1 MKRIILT
8 GGIGNQLFKSLG
20 AIKASSADLR
30 SISFD
35 VTWYQAKTFTNGIT
49 ASRRFELTK
58 FPSFSEVP
66 IEVRNSH
73 INKIESRLIESCP
86 ELMEKI
92 GYKLNMKSTERR
104 LVPPKVYK
112 CDFEDFNALPSKR
125 LLLEYLKFP
134 STSSEWTQSLKKI
147 AQTEKAIAV
156 HVRRSDYLSFSN
168 IYPKLGLSYYVKSLE
183 FTRSKLGKL
192 PIWLFSDDAKE
203 VIREFGNAIKFD
215 RVITPPAHV
224 PMIEMLELFSLM
236 KGVITANST
245 FSWWGAYLGSL
256 QGNVEQIT
264 IPERFTNLESDPG
277 LKLRT
282 PGWKVIPI

>member
-20 AIKASSADLR
+20 AIKASSADLS

-49 ASRRFELTK
+49 ASRRFELKK
-58 FPSFSEVP
+58 FPSFSDVP
-66 IEVRNSH
+66 IVVRNSH
-73 INKIESRLIESCP
+73 INKIESRLIELRP
-86 ELMEKI
+86 ELMEKM
-92 GYKLNMKSTERR
+92 GYKLNAKSTERNFLPTR
-104 LVPPKVYK
+104 IYK

-134 STSSEWTQSLKKI
+134 FTSSEWTENFKRI
-147 AQTEKAIAV
+147 AQNENAIAV

-168 IYPKLGLSYYVKSLE
+168 IYPKLGLSYYLQSLE
-183 FTRSKLGKL
+183 YTYSKLGKL
-192 PIWLFSDDAKE
+192 PIWLFSDDSTE
-203 VIREFGNAIKFD
+203 VIKEFGNSIKFD
-215 RVITPPAHV
+215 RVISPPANV

-236 KGVITANST
+236 KAVVTANST

-256 QGNVEQIT
+256 HGNVEQIT
-264 IPERFTNLESDPG
+264 IPERFTNLENDPG